1 MVIYPPGRLLRVA
14 RKDKSCFLLRG
25 KWHEVPIGDFYVIL
39 SVSEISHDFSEK
51 YMHRQFIGGILHFV
65 QNDIKKCV
73 IARHEV
79 PRQSLGVKY
88 AAYTPTIIP
97 TDCRS
102 RYAPSQ

>member
-1 MVIYPPGRLLRVA
+1 M
-14 RKDKSCFLLRG
+14 SLRG
-25 KWHEVPIGDFYVIL
+25 SKATAAIPQTKYVIL
-39 SVSEISHDFSEK
+39 SDSEISHDFSEK
-51 YMHRQFIGGILHFV
+51 YMLCQFFGGILHFV

-88 AAYTPTIIP
+88 AVYTLYFIS